1 MNITLSNGRVYR
13 VETED
18 ELIAFCLW
26 ARVWMVA

>member
-1 MNITLSNGRVYR
+1 MNITLSNGRVFR

-26 ARVWMVA
+26 ARVRMVA